1 MTPMRFLSAAPR
13 RAPVMSGLLLAL
25 GVVAQGCSNNAPA
38 SSASDSKPVLASLT
52 TVVILPTLRA
62 TDASARAMRVAVKA
76 LEDAPSAAT
85 LGAAQTSWRAAR
97 RSWSRGEAFRF
108 GPVKEMGIADAIDYR
123 PARPVTIEKVVT
135 GTDPLTASSIELL
148 GSNAR
153 GFRGLEYVLF
163 DSVAGDTAVLAKLT
177 TDASAKRR
185 LTYASA
191 VTEHLAGKIAELL
204 AAWEPSGGNFAR
216 ELTEA
221 GSGAVLFPSAKS
233 AVDQIVNSTAFA
245 LDLVTGTKLGRPYG
259 TKSGGVAAPDQEESP
274 LSDNS
279 LADMLD
285 TLDGA
290 RNVYA
295 GTYEGAPGRGLA
307 ELVRA
312 KNPALDERM
321 SSAFDASKGT
331 IAAIPPPFRTAI
343 TTQRP
348 AVETAYQAS
357 RMLKNSMSAE
367 VVQVLGTALQY
378 NDNDGD

>member
-1 MTPMRFLSAAPR
+1 MRFLSAAPR
-13 RAPVMSGLLLAL
+13 RAPVMFGLLLAL
-25 GVVAQGCSNNAPA
+25 GVVAQGCSNSAPA

-85 LGAAQTSWRAAR
+85 LTAAQTSWRAAR
-97 RSWSRGEAFRF
+97 KSWSRGEAFRF
-108 GPVKEMGIADAIDYR
+108 GPVKEMRIADAIDFW
-123 PARPVTIEKVVT
+123 PARPETIEKAVT
-135 GTDPLTASSIELL
+135 TDPLTASSIELL

-290 RNVYA
+290 RAVYA
-295 GTYEGAPGRGLA
+295 GTYEAAPGRGLA

>member
-1 MTPMRFLSAAPR
+1 MRFLSAAPR
-13 RAPVMSGLLLAL
+13 RAPVMFGLLLAL
-25 GVVAQGCSNNAPA
+25 GVVAQGCSNNAPT

-108 GPVKEMGIADAIDYR
+108 GPVKEMRIADAIDFW
-123 PARPVTIEKVVT
+123 PARPETIEKVVT
-135 GTDPLTASSIELL
+135 TDPLTASSIELL

-185 LTYASA
+185 LAYASA

-290 RNVYA
+290 RNVYS

-312 KNPALDERM
+312 KNPALDDRM
-321 SSAFDASKGT
+321 SGAFDSCKGT
-331 IAAIPPPFRTAI
+331 ITAIPPPFRTAI
-343 TTQRP
+343 ITQRP

-357 RMLKNSMSAE
+357 RALKSSMSAE
-367 VVQVLGTALQY
+367 VMPLFGTIPQF

>member
-1 MTPMRFLSAAPR
+1 MRFLSAVPR
-13 RAPVMSGLLLAL
+13 RAPVMFGLLLAL

-62 TDASARAMRVAVKA
+62 TDAAARAMRVAVKA

-108 GPVKEMGIADAIDYR
+108 GPVKEMGIADAINFW
-123 PARPVTIEKVVT
+123 PARPETIEKVVT
-135 GTDPLTASSIELL
+135 TDPLTASSIELL

-290 RNVYA
+290 RNVYS
-295 GTYEGAPGRGLA
+295 GTYEGAPSRGLA

-312 KNPALDERM
+312 KNPALDDRM
-321 SSAFDASKGT
+321 SGAFDSCKGT
-331 IAAIPPPFRTAI
+331 IAAIPPPFRIAI